1 MSIPGI
7 TSLESRGTLMDDLET
22 KSFANL
28 LWQTAFRLPRG
39 QKVATPAAVM
49 NFGGQI
55 PKVDRSKRPAADTKP
70 MSP

>member
-1 MSIPGI
+1 
-7 TSLESRGTLMDDLET
+7 MDDLET

-39 QKVATPAAVM
+39 QKVATPATVM